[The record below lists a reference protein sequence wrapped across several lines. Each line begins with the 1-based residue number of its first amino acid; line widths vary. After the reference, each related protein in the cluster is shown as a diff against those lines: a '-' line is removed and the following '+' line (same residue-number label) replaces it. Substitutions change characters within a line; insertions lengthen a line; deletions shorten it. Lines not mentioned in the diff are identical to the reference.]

1 MVFDIIQWN
10 FGVLQSIAVLLFFI
24 HLLYRVVL
32 CDSLVLHILGFLLD
46 ILPDYAAIEEMPTQC
61 VCRYTKL
68 FVKYA
73 GYYSQEN
80 QTWMEGLNCLLV
92 MILLTGIDWM
102 RVFVMGQQKMEAEM
116 CETAQSPL
124 GLE

>member
-46 ILPDYAAIEEMPTQC
+46 ILPDYAAIEEMPTQR

-73 GYYSQEN
+73 CYYSQEN

>member
-46 ILPDYAAIEEMPTQC
+46 ILPDYAAIEEMPTQR